1 MLAAVVNPL
10 HYGQHRVEQYLVV
23 HAMLAVKA
31 DGIAVVL
38 REQVAR
44 MHHGIFVAKESVNPV
59 AALLL
64 GYAGKAFG
72 GNLLILLHESLGYDK
87 LLNAVLTGIKKGV
100 LAQHAVLKHCV
111 AHLKGRIYQYAV
123 VSVEHLGIHSAHGRT
138 DDEVGIFSV
147 TDVMKKVHGLGWMQ
161 RQVGSHYG
169 GAGQHLAN
177 LDDSARLSR

>member
-1 MLAAVVNPL
+1 
-10 HYGQHRVEQYLVV
+10 
-23 HAMLAVKA
+23 
-31 DGIAVVL
+31 
-38 REQVAR
+38 
-44 MHHGIFVAKESVNPV
+44 MHHGVFVAKESVNPV

-72 GNLLILLHESLGYDK
+72 GNLLIFLHESLCYDK

-100 LAQHAVLKHCV
+100 LAQHAVLQHGV

-123 VSVEHLGIHSAHGRT
+123 VSVEHLGIHSAHRRT
-138 DDEVGIFSV
+138 DNQVGIFSLASMV
-147 TDVMKKVHGLGWMQ
+147 KQVHGLGRMQ
-161 RQVGSHYG
+161 RQVGSNYG